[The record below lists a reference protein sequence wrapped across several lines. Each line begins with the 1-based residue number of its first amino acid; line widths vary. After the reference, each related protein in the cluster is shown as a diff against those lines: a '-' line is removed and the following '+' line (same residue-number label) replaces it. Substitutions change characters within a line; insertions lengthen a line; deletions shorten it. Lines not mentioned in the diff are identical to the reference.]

1 MNNSNATDKLRRQ
14 LQFLLEADKLK
25 SIERVTILTDKSRR
39 ESTAE
44 HSWHIALIAMVLY
57 EYAEVDNIDLNHAI
71 HMLLVHDLV
80 EVYAGDTPAFGLT
93 GHETKEARE
102 QEAADKLFAILPE
115 EQATEYRSLWEE
127 FEAAETPEARYAV
140 AVDQLQPLLINHMTD
155 GHTWVKQSVSVE
167 QVYKRMEPV
176 KAALPTLWPFVE
188 DVIQGSLK
196 KGFLR

>member
-1 MNNSNATDKLRRQ
+1 MSNSNITDKIRRQ

-25 SIERVTILTDKSRR
+25 SIERVTVLTDKSRR

-44 HSWHIALIAMVLY
+44 HSWHIALIAMILY
-57 EYAEVDNIDLNHAI
+57 EYAAVDNIDLNHAV

-80 EVYAGDTPAFGLT
+80 EIYAGDTPVFGLI

-115 EQATEYRSLWEE
+115 GQAAEYRSLWEE
-127 FEAAETPEARYAV
+127 FEAAETPAAQYAV

-155 GHTWVKQSVSVE
+155 GHTWVKHSVSAE